1 MICWLAKAAGVEA
14 SGQMR
19 DEQLHAVV
27 AQITFGSQNVQTIPG
42 PDHCWKLRCRKSAR
56 RCGAKHIY
64 TPCLDHFSKLR
75 CRKWTPLWR
84 EAHFQVK
91 TRQLQTAVVARSTFG
106 SQKVQSTLAS
116 DHFWKLPCRKSA
128 RCCGQST
135 FGSLLFTAAGPMY
148 CNESALGVTVLA
160 RRVRNI
166 YYDRSFAEILYQEL
180 VLHHANVKSIWGRLH
195 LRCVEAGNELG
206 NLFPTH
212 TRHWWPIVED
222 IFMSSAIQSLLTS
235 IDLTLRTS
243 SEYTCISIDAT
254 LKVAM
259 SIKGQASYRSSAAI
273 RNEACFGD
281 TEALRRVLTV
291 RGCTRAVLA
300 MQLIKGEEALEVA
313 QALQRSMSTLGCA
326 QVLYVMSDSPSSK
339 LLRALQPVSPN
350 LRGLALDPVHTAI
363 VYEYAQW
370 RRRTPGSKLL
380 RELLN
385 KVVQHDPEKAM
396 ASWGCLYDGIEAEPL
411 TRQEEKWRE
420 QILNWTHPKAYAER
434 VVGNLKPNLPVY
446 TRVSFIEA
454 IAAKGSGALLDV
466 QMSFRVAGARD
477 CAPCQKR
484 AKREGF
490 VAVSTT
496 TTTTHT
502 HYTTY
507 TPLHSTPL
515 HPLHSTPLHSTP
527 LHSTPLHST
536 PLHSTP
542 LHSTP
547 LHSTPLHSTPTT
559 TKTTLHYTTLRYAT
573 LITLHYI
580 PLHFTTLHYTQLRY
594 IHYTTT
600 TAVTLRATLIK
611 LHYANCITLRYTTL
625 QLQGPQRKRQL
636 QLHYNY
642 ITTTLQLH
650 YTTLHST
657 TFHYTILHYA
667 TLYYTTLHDTTRHY
681 TTLHYAT
688 LHHTA
693 PHHTTLQHY
702 TTLHYIT
709 LH

>member
-1 MICWLAKAAGVEA
+1 
-14 SGQMR
+14 
-19 DEQLHAVV
+19 
-27 AQITFGSQNVQTIPG
+27 
-42 PDHCWKLRCRKSAR
+42 
-56 RCGAKHIY
+56 
-64 TPCLDHFSKLR
+64 
-75 CRKWTPLWR
+75 
-84 EAHFQVK
+84 
-91 TRQLQTAVVARSTFG
+91 
-106 SQKVQSTLAS
+106 
-116 DHFWKLPCRKSA
+116 
-128 RCCGQST
+128 
-135 FGSLLFTAAGPMY
+135 MY

-243 SEYTCISIDAT
+243 PEYTCISIDAT

-259 SIKGQASYRSSAAI
+259 SIKGQASYRSSAAV

-396 ASWGCLYDGIEAEPL
+396 ASWRCLYDGIEAEPL

-454 IAAKGSGALLDV
+454 IAAKGSGTLLDV

-477 CAPCQKR
+477 CAPRQKR

-502 HYTTY
+502 LHY
-507 TPLHSTPL
+507 LHSTPL
-515 HPLHSTPLHSTP
+515 HYNYNYNDITLQLPATTTSYNYNYNYNHRYTTLHDTTRHDTPLHSAPLHSTPLHSTP
-527 LHSTPLHST
+527 LQQ
-536 PLHSTP
+536 
-542 LHSTP
+542 
-547 LHSTPLHSTPTT
+547 
-559 TKTTLHYTTLRYAT
+559 
-573 LITLHYI
+573 
-580 PLHFTTLHYTQLRY
+580 QL
-594 IHYTTT
+594 
-600 TAVTLRATLIK
+600 K
-611 LHYANCITLRYTTL
+611 
-625 QLQGPQRKRQL
+625 
-636 QLHYNY
+636 
-642 ITTTLQLH
+642 LQLH
-650 YTTLHST
+650 YTTLH
-657 TFHYTILHYA
+657 
-667 TLYYTTLHDTTRHY
+667 
-681 TTLHYAT
+681 
-688 LHHTA
+688 
-693 PHHTTLQHY
+693 
-702 TTLHYIT
+702 
-709 LH
+709 

>member
-1 MICWLAKAAGVEA
+1 MEAIRKCTVDEYFRYLERCSADCLRESQARPTAPLGAAVARGCEVLEQLCRGQEGGAAIGVEDPLRLRERLLMTYERPRFVRSSELQEA
-14 SGQMR
+14 CARIAEADAAQLFWDNFDDRAG
-19 DEQLHAVV
+19 EQEA
-27 AQITFGSQNVQTIPG
+27 A
-42 PDHCWKLRCRKSAR
+42 
-56 RCGAKHIY
+56 Y
-64 TPCLDHFSKLR
+64 
-75 CRKWTPLWR
+75 R
-84 EAHFQVK
+84 EAAKRAGNAKPPV
-91 TRQLQTAVVARSTFG
+91 
-106 SQKVQSTLAS
+106 LALNLAADTGLFHS
-116 DHFWKLPCRKSA
+116 NRALKAL
-128 RCCGQST
+128 
-135 FGSLLFTAAGPMY
+135 SLLGFGVLT
-148 CNESALGVTVLA
+148 LGT
-160 RRVRNI
+160 N
-166 YYDRSFAEILYQEL
+166 EL

-515 HPLHSTPLHSTP
+515 HSTPPHSTPLHSTP
-527 LHSTPLHST
+527 LHPTPLHST
-536 PLHSTP
+536 PLQQQ
-542 LHSTP
+542 LK
-547 LHSTPLHSTPTT
+547 LQ
-559 TKTTLHYTTLRYAT
+559 LHYTTLRYAT
-573 LITLHYI
+573 LH
-580 PLHFTTLHYTQLRY
+580 
-594 IHYTTT
+594 
-600 TAVTLRATLIK
+600 
-611 LHYANCITLRYTTL
+611 
-625 QLQGPQRKRQL
+625 
-636 QLHYNY
+636 
-642 ITTTLQLH
+642 
-650 YTTLHST
+650 
-657 TFHYTILHYA
+657 
-667 TLYYTTLHDTTRHY
+667 
-681 TTLHYAT
+681 
-688 LHHTA
+688 
-693 PHHTTLQHY
+693 
-702 TTLHYIT
+702 
-709 LH
+709 